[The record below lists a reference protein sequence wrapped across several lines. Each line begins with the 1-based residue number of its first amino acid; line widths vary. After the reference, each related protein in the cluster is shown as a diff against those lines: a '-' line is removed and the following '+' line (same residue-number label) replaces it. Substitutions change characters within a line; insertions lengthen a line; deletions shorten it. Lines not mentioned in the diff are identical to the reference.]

1 MKIQL
6 LLLFLL
12 YNFITNFI
20 SYLEKYSAIDTY
32 ETCFIFESKDF
43 KEDEQMNFKI
53 KSYKGIFNQ
62 NYITY
67 YYIDNDLDINKYS
80 SNKKTIYF
88 ESYSYESSYEDGIHY
103 EYEIKYFTIK
113 KKISEFEGTQGHY
126 MYIDFYLNFFT
137 LKNKNNWAQ
146 VTNTKNDEGEYHA
159 WVIRVIVSII
169 AVVMIIL
176 IIYFI
181 CSKIKEKKA
190 LLNAEAAEA
199 AEVNTAN
206 QIAVQQN
213 AIKAQTEYTAQQN
226 MQSDIIDKKNYQPQ
240 KAYQAQKAQEE
251 N

>member
-1 MKIQL
+1 MV
-6 LLLFLL
+6 
-12 YNFITNFI
+12 Y
-20 SYLEKYSAIDTY
+20 
-32 ETCFIFESKDF
+32 
-43 KEDEQMNFKI
+43 
-53 KSYKGIFNQ
+53 
-62 NYITY
+62 
-67 YYIDNDLDINKYS
+67 
-80 SNKKTIYF
+80 
-88 ESYSYESSYEDGIHY
+88 Y

-159 WVIRVIVSII
+159 WVIIVIVSII